1 MPSKPRTL
9 AGILRPR
16 CHADRAYN
24 RDQRDPAVARV
35 HGSARW
41 QAVRAQ
47 VLRAEPLCRACAR
60 AGRTELATQVDHVV
74 PLDVDL
80 GRAFDPTNLAPTCT
94 VCHAAKN
101 AAERRG
107 EGGPAD
113 SHALGPPS
121 GARGVSRFSRVH
133 PPNLPGFRTG
143 FQTDRSPAEPKNQA
157 FGGEQAHPVPP
168 PTGKGLDRARL
179 PGDCGPPGRR
189 P

>member
-80 GRAFDPTNLAPTCT
+80 ERAYDPTNLQPLCSACHGEKCT
-94 VCHAAKN
+94 
-101 AAERRG
+101 AERQG
-107 EGGPAD
+107 EGGA
-113 SHALGPPS
+113 SGSSASRPPS
-121 GARGVSRFSRVH
+121 GARGVSLFSRDSG
-133 PPNLPGFRTG
+133 N
-143 FQTDRSPAEPKNQA
+143 
-157 FGGEQAHPVPP
+157 
-168 PTGKGLDRARL
+168 ARN
-179 PGDCGPPGRR
+179 GPRR
-189 P
+189 PDSGPWARTQPAREGA